1 MTLRIM
7 AAAALAAGSMAL
19 FAASAARAAET
30 VYPLATVQLYATASG
45 GAAIGSATPGTPLA
59 VTAAAAG
66 GREQVMVEGWSR
78 KGGESVV
85 LQAPGLR
92 ILLAKL
98 TPAAVSARKLLGQQ
112 TDSYGTVWEHVA
124 VPVWVETNAVVNN
137 LATVWDQARQRQHGD
152 HRQGKL
158 EAFRRQPVAH
168 LPGTGGKTQRRPAG
182 NHRFYAAQDSP
193 PGLTSPLDP
202 AAAAASP
209 PTPRGRGCCVA
220 RGEIF
225 KSV

>member
-1 MTLRIM
+1 MMTLRIM

-137 LATVWDQARQRQHGD
+137 LATVWDAA
-152 HRQGKL
+152 GKL
-158 EAFRRQPVAH
+158 
-168 LPGTGGKTQRRPAG
+168 
-182 NHRFYAAQDSP
+182 YAARCGACHALHAPDELGANAWPGELRTMAKNAGLSPEQDALITKYLQEHA
-193 PGLTSPLDP
+193 GK
-202 AAAAASP
+202 
-209 PTPRGRGCCVA
+209 
-220 RGEIF
+220 E
-225 KSV
+225 